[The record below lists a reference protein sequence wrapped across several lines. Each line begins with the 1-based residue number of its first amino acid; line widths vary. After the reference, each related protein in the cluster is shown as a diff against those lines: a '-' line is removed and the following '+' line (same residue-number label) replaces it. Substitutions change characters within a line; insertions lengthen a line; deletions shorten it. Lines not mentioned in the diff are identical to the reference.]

1 MRHVRV
7 KVTAGAPRE
16 RVVEVEGVLEV
27 YVKEPPQGGM
37 ANRRVAQV
45 LAERFGVPVASV
57 RLVSGF
63 HARGKT
69 FEVKGVS

>member
-16 RVVEVEGVLEV
+16 RVLMNEDVFEIF
-27 YVKEPPQGGM
+27 VKEPPQAGL
-37 ANRRVAQV
+37 ANKRVAQI
-45 LAERFGVPVASV
+45 LAEHFGVPVASV
-57 RLVSGF
+57 KLVSGF